1 MLSPRTLTQPKEQL
15 PISKV
20 GSFKGENS
28 SFFYWYLKLAGP
40 PTKSFISAV
49 SLSATDSYNHMQAAI
64 SFERLFK

>member
-1 MLSPRTLTQPKEQL
+1 MLSLRTLAQPKEQL
-15 PISKV
+15 PISKA
-20 GSFKGENS
+20 GSFKGEN